1 MKKSLRMS
9 GDGIDGVDNSF
20 VFSYDT
26 APEVIL
32 INADAVVLGDFDET
46 KNDLASA
53 KDVTFNKIEET
64 KEKSFKGFK
73 N

>member
-1 MKKSLRMS
+1 MIIHLAII
-9 GDGIDGVDNSF
+9 GAVLVVAGILFFPYSPY
-20 VFSYDT
+20 SI
-26 APEVIL
+26 PI
-32 INADAVVLGDFDET
+32 DFDET

-64 KEKSFKGFK
+64 LEVTYNTFTTNYDETIDKI